1 MQYNEFL
8 SKFNIRLN
16 EQQNAAVQRVQ
27 GATLLLA
34 VPGSGKTTVIVSH
47 LGYMLYCLDIA
58 PENILTMT
66 YTVAA
71 TNDMRKRFRRVFGD
85 EYADK
90 LEFRTING
98 VCQRILM
105 YKYKHLP
112 RILSDESSVSRIVA
126 QALHAVFGEYP
137 NDRDIAD
144 YALHIAYAKNM
155 MLPPQERMKRARKF
169 EEVFQAYTRILRE
182 NRWMDYDD
190 QLVLA
195 YDALSND
202 EALRTHFHTTYRY
215 INVDEAQDTSLIQHK
230 IIQLLAGRDGNIFM
244 VGDEDQSIYGFRAA
258 YPQALMS
265 FVNDYDNAVTL
276 LMEQNYRSDGCIV
289 QTANKFIKRNAQR
302 HNKEMFTDKGDGK
315 PIKYT
320 YIKERTKQPG
330 YLLDALTA
338 SESQDIAVLYR
349 NNDSIIPLI
358 DLLSKRGIPYKHR
371 GAETL
376 FFSTPVVSDIIDL
389 INLSEDMRRSEEF
402 LRVYYKMGISL
413 RKDIVESVLGAKNPD
428 DTVFQA
434 LIGSPAVPEHVRKKL
449 YVMERL
455 VIDIYRNHT
464 DDAIDYIIDRV
475 GYGRWL
481 ERRKTE
487 STALMILRMLAG
499 QNRTISTFVRR
510 MGELKAIIGQGGA
523 QDAAITLSTI
533 HSSKG
538 LEYDDVILFDL
549 CEGVFPSMDAKK
561 DDNIREEENRLFYVG
576 MTRARH
582 GLECVYQT
590 TEFVT
595 GLMTPS
601 DSHRYEHPLIHPPV
615 KSVET
620 FEVGDRV
627 SHAQFG
633 VGVVV
638 GVGVDTVTVSFGKRG
653 TKQILTTMP
662 VLTLLD

>member
-1 MQYNEFL
+1 MQYREFL

-16 EQQNAAVQRVQ
+16 GQQNEAVQRVQ

-47 LGYMLYCLDIA
+47 LGYMLYCLNIA
-58 PENILTMT
+58 SENILTMT

-71 TNDMRKRFRRVFGD
+71 TNDMRKRFRKVFGD

-105 YKYKHLP
+105 HKYPHLP
-112 RILSDESSVSRIVA
+112 RILSDESSVSRVVA
-126 QALHAVFGEYP
+126 QALQTVFGEYP

-195 YDALSND
+195 HDVLSKDKAL
-202 EALRTHFHTTYRY
+202 LTHFRTTYRY
-215 INVDEAQDTSLIQHK
+215 INVDEAQDTSLIQHR

-265 FVNDYDNAVTL
+265 FANDYDNAVTL

-289 QTANKFIKRNAQR
+289 ETANKFIKRNVQR
-302 HNKEMFTDKGDGK
+302 YDKDMRTDKEYGT
-315 PIKYT
+315 PIRYT
-320 YIKERTKQPG
+320 FIKERSKQHA
-330 YLLDALTA
+330 YMLDVL
-338 SESQDIAVLYR
+338 SRSNSQDIAVLYR
-349 NNDSIIPLI
+349 NNDSVIPLI
-358 DLLSKRGIPYKHR
+358 DLLSRCGIPYKHR

-376 FFSTPVVSDIIDL
+376 FFATPVVSDVIDL
-389 INLSEDMRRSEEF
+389 INLSEDTRRSDEF
-402 LRVYYKMGISL
+402 LRVYYKIGISL
-413 RKDIVESVLGAKNPD
+413 KKEMVIDILRAKHPD
-428 DTVFQA
+428 ETVFQA
-434 LIGSPAVPEHVRKKL
+434 LIGQPAIPENIRKKL

-455 VIDIYRNHT
+455 VIDIYRNYT
-464 DDAIDYIIDRV
+464 DDAIEYILNRV
-475 GYGRWL
+475 GYGKWL

-487 STALMILRMLAG
+487 STALTILRILAS
-499 QNRTISTFVRR
+499 QNRSISTFVRR
-510 MGELKAIIGQGGA
+510 MGELKAIIEQGGV

-549 CEGVFPSMDAKK
+549 CEGVFPSMDAQK

-582 GLECVYQT
+582 GLECIYQT

-595 GLMTPS
+595 GLIPQEAAEP
-601 DSHRYEHPLIHPPV
+601 RYHGVGYQAPVSCEH
-615 KSVET
+615 
-620 FEVGDRV
+620 FEMGDRV
-627 SHAQFG
+627 SHKEFG
-633 VGVVV
+633 MGVVV
-638 GVGVDTVTVSFGKRG
+638 GVGVDTVTVNFVRGG
-653 TKQILTTMP
+653 TKRILTSMP
-662 VLTLLD
+662 ALTLLE